1 MRKHKNDS
9 QPMLVLNHLK
19 TYGEITP
26 LEALREYGVLRL
38 GAIIFDL
45 RHEGYQIA
53 TILETH
59 IKPSG
64 RKGQHALYRLEESN
78 NA

>member
-1 MRKHKNDS
+1 MRKHLIDS

-45 RHEGYQIA
+45 RHDGYQIT

-59 IKPSG
+59 TKPSG
-64 RKGQHALYRLEESN
+64 RKGQHAVYRLEEDT

>member
-9 QPMLVLNHLK
+9 QPMLVINHLK

-26 LEALREYGVLRL
+26 LEAYRKYGVLRL

-64 RKGQHALYRLEESN
+64 RKGQHAVYRLEEDT